1 MVFFGSMCFFV
12 SKISGKRVHLSSW
25 NLQNRRAAALAIGS
39 HRSLITS
46 SLESTSRFI
55 PSASPVLSRFTSSS
69 TSQPI
74 SLIILALIIHHS
86 FTLSLQA
93 QNLHFQQILPNVD
106 FFYLLDSS
114 SSIGACRWRC
124 CSCECPPS
132 CSVLSSPKPWREA
145 KIKLAQIFL
154 HRS

>member
-1 MVFFGSMCFFV
+1 MALWAKSVCYKCLKNKKKHKIFLKTYKNMFYRKKNIKYALNNYGFFGSMCFFV

-93 QNLHFQQILPNVD
+93 QKLTFSTNPFHLR
-106 FFYLLDSS
+106 LL
-114 SSIGACRWRC
+114 
-124 CSCECPPS
+124 
-132 CSVLSSPKPWREA
+132 
-145 KIKLAQIFL
+145 
-154 HRS
+154 